1 MLVGIKEILVINI
14 KEDQESFKCL
24 LKDGQN
30 FEIKINY
37 QIQEKHEGLIQAFM
51 IKKFLLVII
60 LLSNMKVIAYLID
73 DKLKE

>member
-60 LLSNMKVIAYLID
+60 LLLNMKVIAYLID

>member
-37 QIQEKHEGLIQAFM
+37 QIQERLNSSFYDKKIFIGNNPSIEYEGYCLP
-51 IKKFLLVII
+51 
-60 LLSNMKVIAYLID
+60 N
-73 DKLKE
+73 